1 MSTVNYKLLHRH
13 MGHPSK
19 DVLRAGWKHIKD
31 FPNVYISFNE
41 PVCPGCQLGKQ
52 PNCPFTHNEMRVT
65 KPFELVHSDLKS
77 FPVESYHKFKYAI
90 IFYDDYT
97 SMGWILGICSKDP
110 ALLAVK
116 AFLKY
121 VQVQYQLEV
130 KGWMSDQGGEYK
142 LKAFEQLMCNNGI
155 HVYDSAPHTPQQNG
169 CTK

>member
-1 MSTVNYKLLHRH
+1 MSFYIATWDTPPRMFSELGENTYV
-13 MGHPSK
+13 
-19 DVLRAGWKHIKD
+19 KD
-31 FPNVYISFNE
+31 FPDVYIPSNE

-52 PNCPFTHNEMRVT
+52 PNHPFTHNEMHAT

-77 FPVESYHKFKYAI
+77 FPVESYHKFKYAV

-97 SMGWILGICSKDP
+97 SMGWV
-110 ALLAVK
+110 ALPAVK

-130 KGWMSDQGGEYK
+130 KGWMSDQGREYK
-142 LKAFEQLMCNNGI
+142 SKAFKQLMCDNGI

-169 CTK
+169 HAE